1 MTASQGCWEGEGA
14 ARWTPPHSPWGGA
27 GPAGGAWQQAQLWG
41 PGTLPPSQ
49 VHPGQDLASVC
60 VGRGGLEGFLPDS
73 QWLRGLRG
81 QACQI

>member
-41 PGTLPPSQ
+41 PGTLPPPQ
-49 VHPGQDLASVC
+49 VHPEWVSPALNIPLVEKA
-60 VGRGGLEGFLPDS
+60 LN
-73 QWLRGLRG
+73 WLN
-81 QACQI
+81 

>member
-41 PGTLPPSQ
+41 PGTLPPPQ

-60 VGRGGLEGFLPDS
+60 RGGGDWGDS
-73 QWLRGLRG
+73 CLTVSG
-81 QACQI
+81 